1 LAVQKNLGIL
11 ATYVI
16 NQIQERGSRP
26 IKTQLMKLLYLL
38 DVEYYRRY
46 SKTVSEVEWIYYHHG
61 PYSPQLDGML
71 GVLPDVEESGFV
83 SRAGRKGYT
92 YSSEADVDRNEQEFI
107 DVFGYSTKSVL
118 DRVLDRWAL
127 EDLWVLLDYVYF
139 ETEPM
144 QDAHRGEP
152 LDFSKV
158 IPAETRMLALPKTEF
173 PKEKLVKLRQ
183 RLVESRGK
191 RRPAGIRTPAS
202 YDAIYFEAIRVMSHD
217 ELASTN
223 VPNSDAVDGPQE

>member
-1 LAVQKNLGIL
+1 MAVQKNLGIL
-11 ATYVI
+11 TTYII
-16 NQIQERGSRP
+16 NQIQEHGAHP
-26 IKTQLMKLLYLL
+26 IKTQLMKLMYLL
-38 DVEYYRRY
+38 DLEYYRRY

-71 GVLPDVEESGFV
+71 GVLPDVEESEFV

-92 YSSEADVDRNEQEFI
+92 YSSEADVDRNEQELI
-107 DVFGYSTKSVL
+107 AVFGNSTKSVL

-158 IPAETRMLALPKTEF
+158 IPAEARMLALPKTEF

-183 RLVESRGK
+183 RLAESRPK
-191 RRPAGIRTPAS
+191 RREIRTPTPAS
-202 YDAIYFEAIRVMSHD
+202 YDSVYFEAINAMNHD
-217 ELASTN
+217 ELATAN
-223 VPNSDAVDGPQE
+223 LPHTDDVEGPQE

>member
-11 ATYVI
+11 TTYII
-16 NQIQERGSRP
+16 NQIQEHGAHP
-26 IKTQLMKLLYLL
+26 IKTQLMKLMYLL
-38 DVEYYRRY
+38 DLEYYRRY

-61 PYSPQLDGML
+61 PYSPQLDRML
-71 GVLPDVEESGFV
+71 GVLPDVEESEFV

-92 YSSEADVDRNEQEFI
+92 YSSEADVDRNEQELI
-107 DVFGYSTKSVL
+107 AVFGYSTKSVL

-144 QDAHRGEP
+144 QNAHRGES

-158 IPAETRMLALPKTEF
+158 IPGETRMTTLPRTEF
-173 PKEKLVKLRQ
+173 PKDKLAKLRQ
-183 RLVESRGK
+183 RLAEFRGK
-191 RRPAGIRTPAS
+191 RRPAGIRTPAG
-202 YDAIYFEAIRVMSHD
+202 YDAVYFEAIRVMNHD

-223 VPNSDAVDGPQE
+223 MPNSDAVDGPQE